1 MTYTTNI
8 VGLKSIAMLVTQ
20 VAKVQWRQ
28 FWPHE
33 KRAGLRGIGVLEVVV
48 APTVKWANRS
58 DRRMASRYREWL
70 QWKEAAKM
78 AEIDNDWWWHHI
90 VCFLCLNPKKK
101 NIKSSWFCMFLPINC
116 INRTSFCHW
125 CETHGLIRSDY
136 GSEEICTSW
145 VWVSWLCVLPFQWY
159 ARKALALGCQVSG
172 CGDPLR
178 RTAAGWK
185 EPSRK
190 TRKTVWVWPS
200 QKVVRLAR
208 IVDCNL
214 NGQVFM

>member
-1 MTYTTNI
+1 MTYTTNL
-8 VGLKSIAMLVTQ
+8 VGLKSSNVTQ

-58 DRRMASRYREWL
+58 DRRMASRYRERL

-101 NIKSSWFCMFLPINC
+101 HQIIKSSWFCMFLPINC

-145 VWVSWLCVLPFQWY
+145 VWVRWLCVLPFQSY
-159 ARKALALGCQVSG
+159 APTALALGCQVSG
-172 CGDPLR
+172 RGDPLATDSCR
-178 RTAAGWK
+178 MKRA
-185 EPSRK
+185 
-190 TRKTVWVWPS
+190 V
-200 QKVVRLAR
+200 QKDPENSLSVT
-208 IVDCNL
+208 
-214 NGQVFM
+214 